1 VIKRIAPAA
10 EVIDLTHGIARHDV
24 LQGALVLAN
33 ALPYTPVGV
42 HLAVVDPGV
51 GSDRRPVGLRS
62 GDGRLFVGPDNGLLL
77 VAADRL
83 GGVSEVVELVEPA
96 YRLERVAYTFH
107 GRDIFAPAAAHLAA
121 GVELEQ
127 LGPGLDPGSLVRLE
141 LPEAEIGTRRIRATV
156 LSVDRFGNVQLNL
169 STADLERAGIEPGTT
184 VELEVGLERYYA
196 VAARTFAEVRRGDIV
211 LYEDASW
218 TIALAIN
225 HGNAAEMF
233 GAAPGQEIRVARVD
247 P

>member
-1 VIKRIAPAA
+1 
-10 EVIDLTHGIARHDV
+10 
-24 LQGALVLAN
+24 
-33 ALPYTPVGV
+33 
-42 HLAVVDPGV
+42 
-51 GSDRRPVGLRS
+51 
-62 GDGRLFVGPDNGLLL
+62 
-77 VAADRL
+77 
-83 GGVSEVVELVEPA
+83 
-96 YRLERVAYTFH
+96 
-107 GRDIFAPAAAHLAA
+107 
-121 GVELEQ
+121 VELEQ
-127 LGPGLDPGSLVRLE
+127 LGPSLDPGSLVRLD

-156 LSVDRFGNVQLNL
+156 LRVDRFGNVQLNL
-169 STADLERAGIEPGTT
+169 STGDLERAGITPGTT

-233 GAAPGQEIRVARVD
+233 GAAPGQEIRVARAD